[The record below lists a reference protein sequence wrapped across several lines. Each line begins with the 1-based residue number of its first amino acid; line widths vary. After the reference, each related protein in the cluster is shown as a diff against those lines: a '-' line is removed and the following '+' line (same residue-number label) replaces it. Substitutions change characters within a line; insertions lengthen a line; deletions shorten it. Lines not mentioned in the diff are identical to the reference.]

1 MVERNMVAAFSPHPS
16 ALQSI
21 SRYWLFRRPVSS
33 VRGRVRQT
41 YRSILEE
48 SCKVESI
55 TTSSIKNGEVDKEQ

>member
-1 MVERNMVAAFSPHPS
+1 MVAAFSPHPS
-16 ALQSI
+16 TLQSI
-21 SRYWLFRRPVSS
+21 SRYWLFRRRPVSS

-55 TTSSIKNGEVDKEQ
+55 TTSAIKKGEVDKEQ